1 MPSERDIR
9 FASVTPADLPL
20 LGQWLGNPQV
30 REWWGEPDT
39 ALDKIRIMVEGRDT
53 TRPFIFS
60 CDGEPAGYIQRWSI
74 GDEVAGGNGAE
85 APWLLDLPREAVG
98 VDLFIGEPGQLGQGI
113 GTAAMRAF
121 LDRLFAEGVSTVI
134 IDPDETNLRAVRAY
148 KKAGFSAYDRHRHKT
163 GVTLLMK
170 ITQDERTETIS

>member
-1 MPSERDIR
+1 MFSCSVLVRITLGLFPTKDGSSEYCSDI
-9 FASVTPADLPL
+9 FLC
-20 LGQWLGNPQV
+20 G
-30 REWWGEPDT
+30 
-39 ALDKIRIMVEGRDT
+39 
-53 TRPFIFS
+53 FIFS
-60 CDGEPAGYIQRWSI
+60 CDGEPAGYIQRWSV
-74 GDEVAGGNGAE
+74 GDEVAGGNAAE
-85 APWLLDLPREAVG
+85 APWLLDLPKEAVG

-121 LDRLFAEGVSTVI
+121 LDRLFAEGVSTVV

-148 KKAGFSAYDRHRHKT
+148 EKAGFAAYDRHRHKT